1 MKTTNFFSL
10 VFIIICIT
18 LMCSCDTKQHAISQ
32 LEKLSKEL
40 YLESGNYTEADWQKA
55 KVRFQEIE
63 TKIAKHSTEY
73 TEDEKKY
80 IKKTQLECQAYFG
93 KKEIKGLWNELREG
107 IEEGLENILGP
118 SKNDSETEMQN

>member
-1 MKTTNFFSL
+1 
-10 VFIIICIT
+10 
-18 LMCSCDTKQHAISQ
+18 MCSCDTKQHAISQ

-80 IKKTQLECQAYFG
+80 IKIINNKNNTIYMLSG
-93 KKEIKGLWNELREG
+93 IKEKYLFIYNYTPFLNYVNHHFL
-107 IEEGLENILGP
+107 NIQILC
-118 SKNDSETEMQN
+118 

>member
-1 MKTTNFFSL
+1 
-10 VFIIICIT
+10 
-18 LMCSCDTKQHAISQ
+18 MCSCDTKQHAISQ

-40 YLESGNYTEADWQKA
+40 YLESGNYTEAEWQKA

>member
-1 MKTTNFFSL
+1 
-10 VFIIICIT
+10 
-18 LMCSCDTKQHAISQ
+18 MCSCDTKQHAISQ

-40 YLESGNYTEADWQKA
+40 YLESGNYTETDWQKA

-80 IKKTQLECQAYFG
+80 IKTLYSISNNIENTVRVSS
-93 KKEIKGLWNELREG
+93 ILW
-107 IEEGLENILGP
+107 
-118 SKNDSETEMQN
+118 

>member
-1 MKTTNFFSL
+1 MKTTNFFLL

-63 TKIAKHSTEY
+63 TKIVSKR
-73 TEDEKKY
+73 
-80 IKKTQLECQAYFG
+80 IKK
-93 KKEIKGLWNELREG
+93 K
-107 IEEGLENILGP
+107 
-118 SKNDSETEMQN
+118 